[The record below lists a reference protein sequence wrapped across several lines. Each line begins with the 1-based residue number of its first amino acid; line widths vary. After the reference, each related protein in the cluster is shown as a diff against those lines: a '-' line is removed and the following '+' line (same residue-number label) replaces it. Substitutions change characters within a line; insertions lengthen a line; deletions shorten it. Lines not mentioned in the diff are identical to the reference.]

1 MGRRKI
7 DDRCGSLM
15 ERAGGRS
22 GIVLLCNCKS
32 GTENTPSTKVYTTRP
47 CDHVYLQGTQKV
59 NCVPTV
65 EGTCKG
71 YTYED
76 NSFNHVKIN

>member
-1 MGRRKI
+1 MGRRNI
-7 DDRCGSLM
+7 DDQCGSLM

-32 GTENTPSTKVYTTRP
+32 GTGTHLLPR
-47 CDHVYLQGTQKV
+47 CIHDHVYLQGTQKV

-65 EGTCKG
+65 EGTCRG

-76 NSFNHVKIN
+76 NSFSHVKIN